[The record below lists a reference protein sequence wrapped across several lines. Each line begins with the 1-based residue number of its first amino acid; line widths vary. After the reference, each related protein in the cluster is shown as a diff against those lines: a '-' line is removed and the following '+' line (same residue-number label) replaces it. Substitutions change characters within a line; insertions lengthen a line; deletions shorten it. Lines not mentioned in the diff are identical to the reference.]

1 MTEDNIEVIVMGVI
15 GYYIVWGYFVGINLV
30 GFVVMGVDKRRA
42 IQGAWR
48 ISEASLFT
56 VSLLGGA
63 LGCMLGMKRFRHK
76 TRHWYFK
83 YGMPAIFV
91 GQVLLGIFLWR
102 AGFP

>member
-1 MTEDNIEVIVMGVI
+1 MSVVGVHL
-15 GYYIVWGYFVGINLV
+15 VWIYLIGINLT

-56 VSLLGGA
+56 VALLGGA